1 MRKRRVA
8 LTGPCSRPMAVLHM
22 SVMPQRSMRQPSV
35 RMFVSSGTWEIEE
48 EERQTGL
55 KNVNVGRS
63 MKRGGEKGCSIS
75 IYQKHRKH

>member
-48 EERQTGL
+48 EER
-55 KNVNVGRS
+55 KVNRVVEHKCGEEYEE
-63 MKRGGEKGCSIS
+63 KRGKGL
-75 IYQKHRKH
+75 